1 MIQPNLIFLGWG
13 AEGIG
18 GGGVNGGGG
27 GLFSSVS
34 VKDCSTLQVLLS
46 GTFLK
51 TARTG
56 NAGGGGGVNSGS
68 YLVGYLLHTLNIAFQ
83 YLPPDCARIGYTT
96 EGV

>member
-1 MIQPNLIFLGWG
+1 M
-13 AEGIG
+13 
-18 GGGVNGGGG
+18 
-27 GLFSSVS
+27 
-34 VKDCSTLQVLLS
+34 KDCSTLQALLS

-56 NAGGGGGVNSGS
+56 NAGGGGGGVNSGS